1 MVVHSWSYTIHG
13 ALSTRNTKGEQQ
25 DGHITLAQNHAE
37 PVDPDPAAR
46 PDRLRHEQHS
56 DLDEQVKASWGQV
69 ENQYQRRADLIPN
82 LVATVKGYASHE
94 QETLKAVTDARA
106 RVGSVQV
113 SDPAQLKEFEA
124 AQNQLSSALSRL
136 MVVVERYPELK
147 ADQQFLALQAQLEGT
162 ENRISVARRDYIEA
176 VRQFNTEI
184 RTFPVLSGPS
194 CSTRIWRPNPVSV
207 PNPVPMRRPRSASNE
222 DDAALVS
229 SLSAALGQCPASGT
243 RLPDAERTGGG

>member
-1 MVVHSWSYTIHG
+1 MAHYRLEIPKENNKLATSLWRRTTQS
-13 ALSTRNTKGEQQ
+13 LL
-25 DGHITLAQNHAE
+25 TLTLLLGLTGCGMNNI
-37 PVDPDPAAR
+37 PT
-46 PDRLRHEQHS
+46 
-56 DLDEQVKASWGQV
+56 LDEQVKASWGQV

-184 RTFPVLSGPS
+184 RTFPGVIWSKLLYSDLEAKPS
-194 CSTRIWRPNPVSV
+194 FSAKPGADEAPKVSF
-207 PNPVPMRRPRSASNE
+207 
-222 DDAALVS
+222 
-229 SLSAALGQCPASGT
+229 Q
-243 RLPDAERTGGG
+243 

>member
-1 MVVHSWSYTIHG
+1 MATSLWRRTTQS
-13 ALSTRNTKGEQQ
+13 LL
-25 DGHITLAQNHAE
+25 TLTLLLGLTGCGMNNI
-37 PVDPDPAAR
+37 PT
-46 PDRLRHEQHS
+46 
-56 DLDEQVKASWGQV
+56 LDEQVKASWGQV

-147 ADQQFLALQAQLEGT
+147 ADQQFLTLQAQLEGT

-184 RTFPVLSGPS
+184 RTFPGV
-194 CSTRIWRPNPVSV
+194 IWSKLLYSDLEAKPNFSAKPGADEAPKVSF
-207 PNPVPMRRPRSASNE
+207 
-222 DDAALVS
+222 
-229 SLSAALGQCPASGT
+229 Q
-243 RLPDAERTGGG
+243 

>member
-1 MVVHSWSYTIHG
+1 MATSLWRRTTQS
-13 ALSTRNTKGEQQ
+13 LL
-25 DGHITLAQNHAE
+25 TLTLLLGLTGCGMNNI
-37 PVDPDPAAR
+37 PT
-46 PDRLRHEQHS
+46 
-56 DLDEQVKASWGQV
+56 LDEQVKASWGQV

-136 MVVVERYPELK
+136 MVVVERYPDLK
-147 ADQQFLALQAQLEGT
+147 ADQQFLTLQAQLEGT

-184 RTFPVLSGPS
+184 RTFPGVIWSKLLYSDLTAKPS
-194 CSTRIWRPNPVSV
+194 FSAKPGADEAPKVSF
-207 PNPVPMRRPRSASNE
+207 
-222 DDAALVS
+222 
-229 SLSAALGQCPASGT
+229 Q
-243 RLPDAERTGGG
+243 

>member
-1 MVVHSWSYTIHG
+1 MATSLWHKTTQS
-13 ALSTRNTKGEQQ
+13 LLML
-25 DGHITLAQNHAE
+25 TLLLGLTGCGMNNI
-37 PVDPDPAAR
+37 PT
-46 PDRLRHEQHS
+46 
-56 DLDEQVKASWGQV
+56 LDEQVKASWGQV

-113 SDPAQLKEFEA
+113 SDPSQLKEFET

-147 ADQQFLALQAQLEGT
+147 ADQQFLTLQAQLEGT
-162 ENRISVARRDYIEA
+162 ENRIAVARRDYIEA

-184 RTFPVLSGPS
+184 RTFPGVIWSKLLYSDLTAKPS
-194 CSTRIWRPNPVSV
+194 FSAKPGTDEAPKVSF
-207 PNPVPMRRPRSASNE
+207 
-222 DDAALVS
+222 
-229 SLSAALGQCPASGT
+229 Q
-243 RLPDAERTGGG
+243 